1 MAGRLDGKVALIAGA
16 GTVEEGWSNGKAT
29 SVLFAR
35 EGAKVFAADINLGA
49 AEETCAIIGEEG
61 GEGTAHQSDVTDE
74 AAVEAMVA
82 ACLKTYGRIDI
93 LFNNVGIQRLGG
105 PEDISTEDWDRL
117 MTTNVKSMF
126 LTCRH
131 VLPVMVKQGG
141 GAIVNNSSMAS
152 IRFSYPS
159 VAYMA
164 SKGAVNQLTQNIAIE
179 YATRGVRANAVLPGL
194 MATPRITKRLRDVH
208 GDNYPEKLQ
217 ERHDMVP
224 IGAMGDGWDVAYAVL
239 FLASDE
245 AKYITGVE
253 LPIDGGLAA
262 SLLGR
267 AWQPE

>member
-1 MAGRLDGKVALIAGA
+1 MAGRLDGRVALIAGA

-35 EGAKVFAADINLGA
+35 EGACVFAVDVNRAA
-49 AEETCAIIGEEG
+49 AEETCRIIREEG
-61 GEGTAHQSDVTDE
+61 GTCTPHQADVTDE

-82 ACLKTYGRIDI
+82 ACLDTYGRIDV

-105 PEDISTEDWDRL
+105 PEDISVEDWDRL

-131 VLPVMVKQGG
+131 VLPVMVRQGK
-141 GAIVNNSSMAS
+141 GAIINNSSMAS
-152 IRFSYPS
+152 IRFTYPS

-164 SKGAVNQLTQNIAIE
+164 SKGAVNQLTQDIAIE
-179 YATRGVRANAVLPGL
+179 YATRGIRANAVLPGL

-208 GDNYPEKLQ
+208 GDDYPAKLQ

-239 FLASDE
+239 FLACDE
-245 AKYITGVE
+245 SKYITGVE
-253 LPIDGGLAA
+253 LPVDGGLAA

-267 AWQPE
+267 PWRPA